1 MRRIV
6 ELLILVLCLAVLP
19 AAAQSILPDSLAG
32 WSAGPTS
39 AFLSLAGKLCG
50 KCRCGECRG
59 SRVRIR

>member
-32 WSAGPTS
+32 WSARLD
-39 AFLSLAGKLCG
+39 FRLLSPHKQTQRKMQQL
-50 KCRCGECRG
+50 
-59 SRVRIR
+59 